1 MGVFHNSGMVLSTLT
16 SVFHDEV
23 ISVDLAK
30 QLLENRPGS
39 RALVLSMECYGCS
52 CRCELLVH
60 QQRKS
65 ISAGFSGSFRGLHLV
80 QKKIDS

>member
-1 MGVFHNSGMVLSTLT
+1 MQIMPSEWAPLQIVWQHGVEACWESNNSGMVSHTTLT
-16 SVFHDEV
+16 SLFHDEV

-52 CRCELLVH
+52 CRC
-60 QQRKS
+60 
-65 ISAGFSGSFRGLHLV
+65 SAGPAA
-80 QKKIDS
+80 